1 MPLMKE
7 MKGRVLAPS
16 SIKAEG
22 GKYRDLPG
30 LPVRYDSWAYSIEII
45 TDSVYQGHTDNVEA
59 IQNPRTVVETYR
71 RSLLLAKKAGFDGTE
86 LLAQG

>member
-1 MPLMKE
+1 MKE

-30 LPVRYDSWAYSIEII
+30 SPVRHNPGPII
-45 TDSVYQGHTDNVEA
+45 LRLRLTLCNYQGHTDNVEA
-59 IQNPRTVVETYR
+59 IQDPRTIVETYR
-71 RSLLLAKKAGFDGTE
+71 HSLLLAKRAGFDGTE